1 VDLYYTVVAHLLLGV
16 CKILIINRIKNM
28 PQLNGINKIGIGK
41 VYGHEAN
48 VIPSRDDALKRSK
61 QFKLY

>member
-1 VDLYYTVVAHLLLGV
+1 
-16 CKILIINRIKNM
+16 M